1 MPGLCKAAVVGST
14 LARWRPRLRRRGRVR
29 RQSAAI
35 DWWIRF
41 LVYPAISVELATI
54 RIARGRRS
62 GLYRSR
68 TSRVRL
74 TYRLGKDQD
83 QARSSVVWF
92 RLLYLI
98 VRCGF
103 RWLAVV
109 VCSKSG
115 PPRKPNSR
123 THPPPNQLADAKD
136 DQEGCRTASP
146 ASVRRSTV
154 TASATT

>member
-1 MPGLCKAAVVGST
+1 MPGLCQAAVVGST
-14 LARWRPRLRRRGRVR
+14 LARWRPRFRRRWRVR
-29 RQSAAI
+29 MQSAAI

-92 RLLYLI
+92 RPHCCIKATSVWVPSRSSTSCDLGVFVYQPIEQIATSEPKLGW
-98 VRCGF
+98 RRR
-103 RWLAVV
+103 RW
-109 VCSKSG
+109 
-115 PPRKPNSR
+115 
-123 THPPPNQLADAKD
+123 
-136 DQEGCRTASP
+136 
-146 ASVRRSTV
+146 
-154 TASATT
+154 

>member
-1 MPGLCKAAVVGST
+1 VEPTLASAVAGAYAERGDRLVDPVPGLPCT
-14 LARWRPRLRRRGRVR
+14 
-29 RQSAAI
+29 
-35 DWWIRF
+35 
-41 LVYPAISVELATI
+41 SVELAAT
-54 RIARGRRS
+54 RIARGQATF

-98 VRCGF
+98 VVCVF

-123 THPPPNQLADAKD
+123 AHPR
-136 DQEGCRTASP
+136 RTN
-146 ASVRRSTV
+146 
-154 TASATT
+154 